1 VRKAS
6 LDLAHL
12 LSKPLYQQRNSFS
25 TDIAAFALS
34 PNPIGAAMTPA
45 PPDWDSV
52 LTIVRDVYE
61 HLPFNELLGLQ
72 VDHLEPERA
81 GLRFKRRDELV
92 GNVVQGILHGGVI
105 SAVLD
110 TTGGVMATISALG
123 RMLENGSS
131 QAEMAASFARIGTID
146 MRVDYLRPGRGEHFV
161 STATIMRTGKT
172 VAVTRMEL
180 TNDDGFLIAVGTGAY
195 KIG

>member
-1 VRKAS
+1 M
-6 LDLAHL
+6 
-12 LSKPLYQQRNSFS
+12 P
-25 TDIAAFALS
+25 
-34 PNPIGAAMTPA
+34 PA
-45 PPDWDSV
+45 PPTWDTV

-61 HLPFNELLGLQ
+61 HLPFNELLGLR
-72 VDHLEPERA
+72 VDHLEAQRA
-81 GLRFKRRDELV
+81 GLRFDRRDELV

-110 TTGGVMATISALG
+110 TTGGMMATISALG

-131 QAEMAASFARIGTID
+131 QGEMAASFARIGTID

>member
-1 VRKAS
+1 
-6 LDLAHL
+6 
-12 LSKPLYQQRNSFS
+12 
-25 TDIAAFALS
+25 
-34 PNPIGAAMTPA
+34 MTSN
-45 PPDWDSV
+45 PPDWESL

-61 HLPFNELLGLQ
+61 HLPFNELLRLK
-72 VDHLEPERA
+72 VDHLEAERA
-81 GLRFKRRDELV
+81 GFRFNRRDELV
-92 GNVVQGILHGGVI
+92 GNVVLGILHGGVI

-110 TTGGVMATISALG
+110 TTGGLMATVSALG

-131 QAEMAASFARIGTID
+131 QEEMVASFARYGTID

-161 STATIMRTGKT
+161 STATIMRTGRT